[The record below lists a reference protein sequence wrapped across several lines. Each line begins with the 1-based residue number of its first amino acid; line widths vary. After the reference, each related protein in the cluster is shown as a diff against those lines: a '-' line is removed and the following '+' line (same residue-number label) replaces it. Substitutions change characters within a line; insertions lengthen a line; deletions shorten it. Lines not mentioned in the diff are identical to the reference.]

1 MWYIDKN
8 TSYRKEAICLDFSI
22 SSLNAPALYLI
33 SGIIILGVAIV
44 SILFMVRA
52 WRAGIAIGMDRKKL
66 RRAVTSSATFTLLP
80 SISILLGVIALSG
93 TLGTPLPWLRLSVI
107 GALHYEASVADIAA
121 RNIGMNGL
129 NAAEMTASAFT
140 TIALLMT
147 AGIIWGMVC
156 MLFFGKRYCNRL
168 QKPRPSTGKSGAG
181 FGDLAMKAMFIGL
194 ISAYI
199 GSYIGGF
206 VSLPAHDYMPLIV
219 MAASALSM
227 AVFLHFVEKK
237 KLTWL
242 DNFSMAGSMLISMA
256 VAVLVGLLV

>member
-1 MWYIDKN
+1 MEFN
-8 TSYRKEAICLDFSI
+8 I
-22 SSLNAPALYLI
+22 SQLNSPGLYLI
-33 SGIIILGVAIV
+33 SGVIILAVMAV

-52 WRAGIAIGMDRKKL
+52 WRAGIAIGMDKQKL
-66 RRAVTSSATFTLLP
+66 RRAITSSATFTLIP

-121 RNIGMNGL
+121 RNIGMTGL
-129 NAAEMTASAFT
+129 NATEMTATAYV

-147 AGIIWGMVC
+147 VGIIWGMIC
-156 MLFFGKRYCNRL
+156 MVLFGKRYCNRL
-168 QKPRPSTGKSGAG
+168 QRPKPSGQGGAG

-219 MAASALSM
+219 LAVSACAM

-237 KLTWL
+237 KIAWL

-256 VAVLVGLLV
+256 VAVVVGMIV

>member
-1 MWYIDKN
+1 M
-8 TSYRKEAICLDFSI
+8 EFSI
-22 SSLNAPALYLI
+22 SQLNVPGLYLV
-33 SGIIILGVAIV
+33 SGVIILAVMAI
-44 SILFMVRA
+44 SILFMIRA
-52 WRAGIAIGMDRKKL
+52 WRAGIAIGMDKAKL
-66 RRAVTSSATFTLLP
+66 RRAITSSATFTLIP

-121 RNIGMNGL
+121 RNIGMTGL
-129 NAAEMTASAFT
+129 NATEMTATAYV

-147 AGIIWGMVC
+147 IGIIWGMIC
-156 MLFFGKRYCNRL
+156 MVLFGKRYCSRL
-168 QKPRPSTGKSGAG
+168 QRPSPSGKSGGG

-206 VSLPAHDYMPLIV
+206 VSLPAHDYMPLVV
-219 MAASALSM
+219 MAVSAAAM

-237 KLTWL
+237 KLAWL

-256 VAVLVGLLV
+256 VAVLVGLIA

>member
-1 MWYIDKN
+1 MG
-8 TSYRKEAICLDFSI
+8 FSI
-22 SSLNAPALYLI
+22 SQLNAPGLFLI
-33 SGIIILGVAIV
+33 CGAIIAAVMV
-44 SILFMVRA
+44 VCILFMIRA
-52 WRAGIAIGMDRKKL
+52 WRAGIAVGMDKQKL
-66 RRAVTSSATFTLLP
+66 KRTITSSATFTLIP

-121 RNIGMNGL
+121 RNIGMSSL
-129 NAAEMTASAFT
+129 NATEMTATAYV
-140 TIALLMT
+140 TIGLLMT
-147 AGIIWGMVC
+147 VGIIWGMVC
-156 MLFFGKRYCNRL
+156 MILFGKRYCNRL
-168 QKPRPSTGKSGAG
+168 QRPKDAGQSGAG

-237 KLTWL
+237 KLAWL
-242 DNFSMAGSMLISMA
+242 DNFSIAGSMLISMA
-256 VAVLVGLLV
+256 VAVLVGLIA

>member
-1 MWYIDKN
+1 MEFN
-8 TSYRKEAICLDFSI
+8 I
-22 SSLNAPALYLI
+22 SQLNAPGLFLI
-33 SGIIILGVAIV
+33 CGAIILAVMAV
-44 SILFMVRA
+44 CVLFTVRA

-66 RRAVTSSATFTLLP
+66 KRTITASATFTLIP

-121 RNIGMNGL
+121 RNIGMTGL
-129 NAAEMTASAFT
+129 NATEMTATAYT

-147 AGIIWGMVC
+147 VGIIWGMVC
-156 MLFFGKRYCNRL
+156 MVLFGKRYCNRL
-168 QKPRPSTGKSGAG
+168 QRPKESGKSGAG

-219 MAASALSM
+219 MAVSACAM
-227 AVFLHFVEKK
+227 AVFLYFVEKK
-237 KLTWL
+237 KISWL
-242 DNFSMAGSMLISMA
+242 DNFSMAGSMLVSMA
-256 VAVLVGLLV
+256 AAVVVGLIV

>member
-1 MWYIDKN
+1 M
-8 TSYRKEAICLDFSI
+8 DFNI
-22 SSLNAPALYLI
+22 SQLNAPGLYLV
-33 SGIIILGVAIV
+33 SGVIILAVMAV

-52 WRAGIAIGMDRKKL
+52 WRAGVAIGMDKQKL
-66 RRAVTSSATFTLLP
+66 RRAITSSATFTLIP

-121 RNIGMNGL
+121 RNIGMTGL
-129 NAAEMTASAFT
+129 NATEMTASAYV

-147 AGIIWGMVC
+147 VGIIWGMIC
-156 MLFFGKRYCNRL
+156 MVLFGKRYCNRL
-168 QKPRPSTGKSGAG
+168 QRPKQSSQSGAG

-206 VSLPAHDYMPLIV
+206 VSLPTHDYMPLVV
-219 MAASALSM
+219 MAVSACAM
-227 AVFLHFVEKK
+227 AVFLHLVEKK
-237 KLTWL
+237 KLAWL

-256 VAVLVGLLV
+256 VAVIVGLIA

>member
-1 MWYIDKN
+1 M
-8 TSYRKEAICLDFSI
+8 EFSI
-22 SSLNAPALYLI
+22 SQLNAPGLFLI
-33 SGIIILGVAIV
+33 CGAIIIAVMAV
-44 SILFMVRA
+44 CILFMIRA
-52 WRAGIAIGMDRKKL
+52 WRAGIVVGMDKQKL
-66 RRAVTSSATFTLLP
+66 KRTITASATFTLIP

-121 RNIGMNGL
+121 RNIGMSGL
-129 NAAEMTASAFT
+129 NATEMTAAAYV
-140 TIALLMT
+140 TISLLMT
-147 AGIIWGMVC
+147 VGIIWGMVC
-156 MLFFGKRYCNRL
+156 MILFGKRYCNRL
-168 QKPRPSTGKSGAG
+168 QRPKPAGQGGAG

-219 MAASALSM
+219 MATSALSM

>member
-1 MWYIDKN
+1 M
-8 TSYRKEAICLDFSI
+8 EFSI
-22 SSLNAPALYLI
+22 NQLNAPSLFLI
-33 SGIIILGVAIV
+33 CGAIIVAV
-44 SILFMVRA
+44 MAVCILFMIRA

-66 RRAVTSSATFTLLP
+66 KRTITASATFTLLP

-121 RNIGMNGL
+121 RNIGMSGL
-129 NAAEMTASAFT
+129 NATEMTATAYV

-147 AGIIWGMVC
+147 VGIIWGMVC
-156 MLFFGKRYCNRL
+156 TVLFGKRYCNRL
-168 QKPRPSTGKSGAG
+168 QRPATGGKSGGG

-206 VSLPAHDYMPLIV
+206 VSLPAHDFMPLVV
-219 MAASALSM
+219 MAVSACAM
-227 AVFLHFVEKK
+227 AVFLYFVEKK
-237 KLTWL
+237 KLSWL
-242 DNFSMAGSMLISMA
+242 DNFSMAGAMLVSMA
-256 VAVLVGLLV
+256 AAVVVGLFV

>member
-1 MWYIDKN
+1 MEFN
-8 TSYRKEAICLDFSI
+8 I
-22 SSLNAPALYLI
+22 SKLNAPGLFLI
-33 SGIIILGVAIV
+33 CGMLILAVMIV
-44 SILFMVRA
+44 CVLFMIRA

-66 RRAVTSSATFTLLP
+66 KRTITASATFTLIP

-121 RNIGMNGL
+121 RNIGMASL
-129 NAAEMTASAFT
+129 NATEMTASAYV

-147 AGIIWGMVC
+147 VGIVWGMVC
-156 MLFFGKRYCNRL
+156 MVLFGKRYCNRL
-168 QKPRPSTGKSGAG
+168 QRPATSGKSGGG

-206 VSLPAHDYMPLIV
+206 VSLPAHDFMPLIV
-219 MAASALSM
+219 MAVSACSM
-227 AVFLHFVEKK
+227 GVFLYFVEKK
-237 KLTWL
+237 KIVWL

-256 VAVLVGLLV
+256 AAVIVGLMM

>member
-1 MWYIDKN
+1 MEFN
-8 TSYRKEAICLDFSI
+8 I
-22 SSLNAPALYLI
+22 SQLNSPGLYLI
-33 SGIIILGVAIV
+33 SGVIILAVMAV

-52 WRAGIAIGMDRKKL
+52 WRAGIAIGMDKQKL
-66 RRAVTSSATFTLLP
+66 RRAITSSATFTLIP

-121 RNIGMNGL
+121 RNIGMTGL
-129 NAAEMTASAFT
+129 NATEMTATAYV

-147 AGIIWGMVC
+147 VGIIWGMIC
-156 MLFFGKRYCNRL
+156 MVLFGKRYCNRL
-168 QKPRPSTGKSGAG
+168 QRPKPSGQGGAV

-219 MAASALSM
+219 LAVSACAM

-237 KLTWL
+237 KIAWL

-256 VAVLVGLLV
+256 VAVVVGLIV

>member
-1 MWYIDKN
+1 MTLPY
-8 TSYRKEAICLDFSI
+8 TGRKRLVLDFSI
-22 SSLNAPALYLI
+22 NSLNAPALYLI
-33 SGIIILGVAIV
+33 SGVIILGVALV

-52 WRAGIAIGMDRKKL
+52 WRAGIAIGMDKKKL
-66 RRAVTSSATFTLLP
+66 RRAVTASATFTLLP

-121 RNIGMNGL
+121 RNIGMSGL
-129 NAAEMTASAFT
+129 NAAEMTATAYT
-140 TIALLMT
+140 TISLLMT
-147 AGIIWGMVC
+147 VGIIWGMVC
-156 MLFFGKRYCNRL
+156 MILFGKLFSTRL
-168 QKPRPSTGKSGAG
+168 QRVKPNTQKSGAG

-206 VSLPAHDYMPLIV
+206 VSLPAHDYMPLVV
-219 MAASALSM
+219 MAVSACAM
-227 AVFLHFVEKK
+227 AVFLYFVEKK
-237 KLTWL
+237 KLAWL

-256 VAVLVGLLV
+256 AAVLVGLIV